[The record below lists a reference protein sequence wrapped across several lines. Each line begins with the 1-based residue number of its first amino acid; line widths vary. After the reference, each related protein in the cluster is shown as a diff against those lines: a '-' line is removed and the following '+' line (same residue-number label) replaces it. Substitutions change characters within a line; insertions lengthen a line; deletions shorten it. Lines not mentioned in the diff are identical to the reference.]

1 MDRYYYIG
9 LDIHK
14 KIIAYC
20 VKAIDG
26 SLIDQGK
33 IGADRQD
40 LGVWLKGLPGP
51 WVGAMEATLFTGW
64 VYDFLK
70 PHAITLKVAHPA
82 MLKAITAAKK
92 KN

>member
-1 MDRYYYIG
+1 MGRLYYIG

-33 IGADRQD
+33 IEADRES
-40 LGVWLKGLPGP
+40 LGVWVKGLPGP
-51 WVGAMEATLFTGW
+51 WIGAMEAIPINIGIHRMG
-64 VYDFLK
+64 V
-70 PHAITLKVAHPA
+70 
-82 MLKAITAAKK
+82 
-92 KN
+92 